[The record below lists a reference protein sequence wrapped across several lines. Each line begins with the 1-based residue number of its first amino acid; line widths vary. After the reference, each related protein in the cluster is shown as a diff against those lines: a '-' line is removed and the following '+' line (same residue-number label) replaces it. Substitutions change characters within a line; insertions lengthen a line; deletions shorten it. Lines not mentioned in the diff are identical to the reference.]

1 MKGSGDV
8 KQLIP
13 FKKDLIFKTKVDDI
27 TSISLEHNLKVG
39 DDDFISGEFVIS
51 GEYKMT
57 AASVNKETFSYNIP
71 FDIAL
76 DDKYDLSSSEIEITD
91 FYYEIVNNEIL
102 RVNIEVGI
110 NNLKEKINPE
120 VTFEP
125 KINTNTINNIN
136 LNVETDAVKTIKLE
150 NNVEEKDEVRAVKL
164 TNMNDLFNT
173 LDEQE
178 KSATYLVYIVKEED
192 TVESI
197 MTKYSITRDDLSL
210 YNDLETIKI
219 GDKLIIPSMIND

>member
-1 MKGSGDV
+1 M